1 MKIGDFAGNRPELR
15 IEHYF
20 AGRTHA
26 WGVFEDRFGTLRRSF
41 TVAIDGRWDGRELV
55 LDERFLYADGETDRR
70 VWRIVRTG
78 EGADGGSYE
87 GRADDVIGTA
97 VGRSAGN
104 ALNWTYEMTLKVGG
118 DRWRVRFDDW
128 MWLQPGDALINRAN
142 VYRWGLWI
150 GTVSLF
156 FLPEGRMVR
165 PDTVVNPAVRPPAA
179 AE

>member
-1 MKIGDFAGNRPELR
+1 MRIGDFAGNAPELR
-15 IEHYF
+15 IERYF
-20 AGRTHA
+20 AGRTQA
-26 WGVFEDRFGTLRRSF
+26 WGQFEDRFGRLRRSF
-41 TVAIDGRWDGRELV
+41 TVAIDGGWDGRELV

-70 VWRIVRTG
+70 VWRIVKSG
-78 EGADGGSYE
+78 EGRYE

-97 VGRSAGN
+97 RGQSAGN
-104 ALNWTYEMTLKVGG
+104 ALNWTYEMALKVGG

-128 MWLQPGDALINRAN
+128 MWLQPGDALVNRAN

-156 FLPEGRMVR
+156 FLPEGRLAR
-165 PDTVVNPAVRPPAA
+165 PDAVTPAARPPTA

>member
-1 MKIGDFAGNRPELR
+1 MKIGDFAGNTPELR

-20 AGRTHA
+20 AGRTQA

-41 TVAIDGRWDGRELV
+41 TVAIDGQWDGRELV

-70 VWRIVRTG
+70 VWRIVRTA
-78 EGADGGSYE
+78 EGAAGGSYE

-104 ALNWTYEMTLKVGG
+104 ALNWTYEMALKVGG

-156 FLPEGRMVR
+156 FLPEGRMVQ
-165 PDTVVNPAVRPPAA
+165 PGAVVNPAVQPPAA

>member
-41 TVAIDGRWDGRELV
+41 TVAIDGQWDGRELV
-55 LDERFLYADGETDRR
+55 LDEHFLYADGETDRR
-70 VWRIVRTG
+70 VWRIVRTA
-78 EGADGGSYE
+78 EGYYE

-104 ALNWTYEMTLKVGG
+104 ALNWTYEMALKVGG

-156 FLPEGRMVR
+156 FLPEGRLVQ
-165 PDTVVNPAVRPPAA
+165 PGAEINPAEPRPAA

>member
-1 MKIGDFAGNRPELR
+1 MKIGDFAGNTPELR
-15 IEHYF
+15 IERYF

-41 TVAIDGRWDGRELV
+41 TVAIDGQWDGRELV
-55 LDERFLYADGETDRR
+55 LDERFVYADGETDRR
-70 VWRIVRTG
+70 VWRIVRTA
-78 EGADGGSYE
+78 EGSYE

-104 ALNWTYEMTLKVGG
+104 ALNWTYEMALKVGG

-156 FLPEGRMVR
+156 FLPEGRMVQ
-165 PDTVVNPAVRPPAA
+165 PGAVNPAEQRPAA

>member
-1 MKIGDFAGNRPELR
+1 MKIGDFAGNMPELR
-15 IEHYF
+15 IEQYF
-20 AGRTHA
+20 AGRTQA

-70 VWRIVRTG
+70 VWRIVRTA
-78 EGADGGSYE
+78 EGTYE

-104 ALNWTYEMTLKVGG
+104 ALNWTYEMALKVGG

-156 FLPEGRMVR
+156 FLPEGRMIQPGVEI
-165 PDTVVNPAVRPPAA
+165 NPAVQPPAA

>member
-1 MKIGDFAGNRPELR
+1 MRVEDFAGTGPELR
-15 IEHYF
+15 IEQYF
-20 AGRTHA
+20 AGRTRA
-26 WGVFEDRFGTLRRSF
+26 WGLFEDRFGTLRRSF
-41 TVAIDGRWDGRELV
+41 TVVIDGRWDGRELT

-70 VWRIVRTG
+70 VWRIARTG
-78 EGADGGSYE
+78 EGRYE
-87 GRADDVIGTA
+87 GSADDVIGKA

-104 ALNWTYEMTLKVGG
+104 ALNWTYEMALKVGG
-118 DRWRVRFDDW
+118 GRWRVRFDDW

-156 FLPEGRMVR
+156 FLPEGRMIQ
-165 PDTVVNPAVRPPAA
+165 PCAVTAAVPPPAA

>member
-1 MKIGDFAGNRPELR
+1 MKIGDFAGSTPELR
-15 IEHYF
+15 IERYF

-41 TVAIDGRWDGRELV
+41 TVAIDGRWDGRELM
-55 LDERFLYADGETDRR
+55 LDERFVYADGETDRR
-70 VWRIVRTG
+70 VWRIVRTA
-78 EGADGGSYE
+78 EGRYE

-97 VGRSAGN
+97 VGMSAGN
-104 ALNWTYEMTLKVGG
+104 ALNWTYEMALKVGG

-156 FLPEGRMVR
+156 FLPEGRLVQ
-165 PDTVVNPAVRPPAA
+165 PGAEVNPAVQPPAA